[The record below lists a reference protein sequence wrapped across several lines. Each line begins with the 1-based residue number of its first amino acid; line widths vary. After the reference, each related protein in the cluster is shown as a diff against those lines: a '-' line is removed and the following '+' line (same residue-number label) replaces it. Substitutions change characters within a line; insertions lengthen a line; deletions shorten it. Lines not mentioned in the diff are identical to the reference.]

1 MTELDAGDRIWYPD
15 DKSKRPRLKRYLD
28 EMPGVLVGN
37 VWTDID
43 PINSRAA
50 ERRGYP
56 TQKPEALLERVIGAS
71 SNESDTVLDPFCG
84 CGTSVAVAQRMH
96 RRWAGID
103 ITHLAIG
110 VIRNRMRELC

>member
-15 DKSKRPRLKRYLD
+15 DKSKRRRLKRYLD
-28 EMPGVLVGN
+28 EMPGVLVSN

-50 ERRGYP
+50 ERLGYP
-56 TQKPEALLERVIGAS
+56 TQQPEALLERVIGAS
-71 SNESDTVLDPFCG
+71 SNESNTVLDPFCG

-96 RRWAGID
+96 RRWVGMWPSLSGCID
-103 ITHLAIG
+103 GGSESI
-110 VIRNRMRELC
+110 